1 MIFSCEAG
9 ASWPDGEKV
18 LNYLK
23 EVDHLGLTGEIRFD
37 SDGFRTDVTLDLI
50 EKVRGRFRKTAT
62 WSMESG
68 VNYTMTS
75 EEIGTQMIEKLA
87 NRTLRVVTT
96 PVSCTWCPKI
106 FSKFHHFRQ
115 HWQGHILGHPVFIL
129 LSILVAHFFHK
140 HFFLGAKTSLNYE

>member
-1 MIFSCEAG
+1 MIVLLSCEAG

-23 EVDHLGLTGEIRFD
+23 EVDHLGVTGEIRFD
-37 SDGFRTDVTLDLI
+37 SDGFRTDVQLDLI

-62 WSMESG
+62 WTPEAG

-96 PVSCTWCPKI
+96 PVSYLQSGEGVYWNGKVDR
-106 FSKFHHFRQ
+106 FKKQLRR
-115 HWQGHILGHPVFIL
+115 GVND
-129 LSILVAHFFHK
+129 LVATFQ
-140 HFFLGAKTSLNYE
+140 GSLSQMITI